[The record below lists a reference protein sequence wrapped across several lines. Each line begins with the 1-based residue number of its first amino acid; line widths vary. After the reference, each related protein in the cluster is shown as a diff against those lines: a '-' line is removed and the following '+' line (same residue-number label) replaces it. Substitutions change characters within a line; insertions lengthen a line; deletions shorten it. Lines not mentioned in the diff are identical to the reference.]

1 MGLAILKQLVFQKA
15 ESCLVGGKC
24 LELKVLGKSENWD
37 RLISP
42 SILEDLIQK
51 FPNHL
56 KISHS
61 EAPILVFD
69 NDLIY
74 MEV

>member
-15 ESCLVGGKC
+15 ELCLVGRKC

-37 RLISP
+37 RLIS

>member
-24 LELKVLGKSENWD
+24 LELRGLRKSEDWD

-56 KISHS
+56 KISHYETS
-61 EAPILVFD
+61 ILVFD

-74 MEV
+74 IEV